1 MICDRQAGID
11 RVYDRNGSKRGRYEC
26 KIEESNHFSM
36 RSTIPNKTRK
46 IPNFIEDSLFWC
58 AIRDSNPG
66 HPD

>member
-36 RSTIPNKTRK
+36 RSIIPYK
-46 IPNFIEDSLFWC
+46 ITK
-58 AIRDSNPG
+58 NPQF
-66 HPD
+66 H